1 MTQQTVFNGRYELHR
16 RLARGGMA
24 EVFLARDQLLD
35 RPVAVKVL
43 FPEFA
48 ADPSFVE
55 RFRREAQSAANLNHP
70 NIVSVYDWGEE
81 GGTYFIVME
90 YVDGR
95 SLASILSTEGPLH
108 PQRAAEVTSD
118 IAAALGFAHRN
129 GVIHRD
135 VKPGNVLISPQ
146 GQVKVADFGIARAMG
161 GGTEDN
167 LTKAGSVMGTA
178 TYFSPEQAQGL
189 QLDPRSD
196 LYSLGVVLYEM
207 VTGKPPFTGESPVAI
222 AYKHVQEL
230 PVPPRQVNAN
240 VPADLDAI
248 DMKLL
253 AKSPAAR
260 YASAEDLR
268 ADLRRFRDGQPV
280 LAAGALGATQAM
292 AATRAVPAYDST
304 TAVPLEEAKPAEPK
318 KRSWA
323 FIAVIILLLL
333 LLAGLLFALARL
345 IGNGSKTDT
354 VSLQIPAGCCVG
366 KTESQARVALDGAG
380 FNVTEQLQKNDL
392 IAADHVISVDPAE
405 GTSVDVPKGQRGNAT
420 LIVSSGA
427 NTVKMPNVV
436 GSQLDQATNTLKTAG
451 FANISS
457 QQAPSD
463 DPNVQV
469 GEVTQQ
475 NPAAG
480 SDIPKSQAITLTV
493 SSGRSKVTVPNVA
506 GTSPAGAGST
516 LGNAG
521 LKVNSTQNEASDTVP
536 SGQVTRTDP
545 AAGTQ
550 VDRGSGVTVFV
561 SSGPSQATVPSVT
574 SLTTTDADTA
584 LQGAGFKSAGTCV
597 SGPSVGQATTV
608 VSQNPSANAS
618 APKGSTVSYN
628 YTKNGGC

>member
-48 ADPSFVE
+48 TDPAFVE

-81 GGTYFIVME
+81 EGTYFIVME

-95 SLASILSTEGPLH
+95 SLATILSTEGPLH

-161 GGTEDN
+161 AGTEDN
-167 LTKAGSVMGTA
+167 LTQAGSVMGTA
-178 TYFSPEQAQGL
+178 TYFSPEQAQGMP
-189 QLDPRSD
+189 LDPRSD

-207 VTGKPPFTGESPVAI
+207 ITGKPPFTGETPVAI
-222 AYKHVQEL
+222 AYKHVQEQ
-230 PVPPRQVNAN
+230 PRPPEQLNPD
-240 VPADLDAI
+240 VPADLSAI

-253 AKSPAAR
+253 AKQPAER

-268 ADLRRFRDGQPV
+268 ADLRRFREGQPV
-280 LAAGALGATQAM
+280 LAAGGVAATQAV
-292 AATRAVPAYDST
+292 AATRVVPAYEST
-304 TAVPLEEAKPAEPK
+304 TAVPVEDLQPAEEK
-318 KRSWA
+318 KRSWP
-323 FIAVIILLLL
+323 FIVVLILLLL
-333 LLAGLLFALARL
+333 LLAALIYGLSRL
-345 IGNGSKTDT
+345 LSDDSKGDT
-354 VSLQIPAGCCVG
+354 VQLQVPAGCCVG
-366 KTESQARVALDGAG
+366 KPETDARATLEAQG
-380 FNVTEQLQKNDL
+380 FNVSEELQKNDL
-392 IAADHVISVDPAE
+392 IAQGLVVSVDPSE
-405 GTSVDVPKGQRGNAT
+405 GSSVDVTKGDKGTAK
-420 LIVSSGA
+420 LVVSAGA

-436 GSQLDQATNTLKTAG
+436 GSQLDQATNTLKGAG
-451 FANISS
+451 FVNISS
-457 QQAPSD
+457 QQATTD

-469 GEVTQQ
+469 GEVTKQ
-475 NPAAG
+475 NPGAG
-480 SDIPKSQAITLTV
+480 ADVPKNQAITLTV
-493 SSGRSKVTVPNVA
+493 SSGLSKVSVPDVS
-506 GTSPAGAGST
+506 GRSPAEAGGA
-516 LGNAG
+516 LGNVG
-521 LKVNSTQNEASDTVP
+521 LSVSKTENEASETVP

-561 SSGPSQATVPSVT
+561 SSGPAQVTVPSVT
-574 SLTTTDADTA
+574 SLTTADADAA
-584 LQGAGFKSAGTCV
+584 LQGAGFKPSGTCV
-597 SGPSVGQATTV
+597 DGASIGQDTTV
-608 VSQNPSANAS
+608 VSQNPSANAK
-618 APKGSTVSYN
+618 ADKGSTVSYN
-628 YTKNGGC
+628 YAKMGGC